1 MSKNFVLVVDDVE
14 DIRENL
20 AEILEQDLGLKAKK
34 AENGLHALAIL
45 ADHPISM
52 LITDILMPEMDGIEL
67 VCEAKLKHPDLP
79 ILLISGGGD
88 LMQNDGGYDYL
99 ATASQLTGEVNI
111 LRKPFSASQ
120 FMDKVAS
127 LISTKH

>member
-1 MSKNFVLVVDDVE
+1 MSKQFVLVVDDVE
-14 DIRENL
+14 EIRENL
-20 AEILEQDLGLKAKK
+20 AEILELDLGLKTKK
-34 AENGLHALAIL
+34 AENGQGALAVL
-45 ADHPISM
+45 ANYPINM

-67 VCEAKLKHPDLP
+67 VCEAKQKHPDLQ

-88 LMQNDGGYDYL
+88 LLQNDGGYDYL

-127 LISTKH
+127 LITES